1 MVNNPKAL
9 WDNCLSLIKDNVT
22 EQQYKTQGA
31 DTLLRTEGPAEL
43 SCRY

>member
-22 EQQYKTQGA
+22 EQQYKT